1 VFKEWA
7 GNIIDQPTFK
17 EDVEKCI
24 LRTKYMLASA
34 EKAPVIPKAKAKEPN
49 QPFNVWIDNMGHI
62 GNGLVPPLKN
72 LKQRQR
78 QAEEALKILRP
89 RPFHA
94 EEALNIIRPRPN
106 REEWII
112 QDDVE
117 GEPLRFVVPNP
128 EEGGQ

>member
-49 QPFNVWIDNMGHI
+49 QPFNVWIDNMGQ
-62 GNGLVPPLKN
+62 GNGLVPPLK
-72 LKQRQR
+72 
-78 QAEEALKILRP
+78 ILRP
-89 RPFHA
+89 RPIQA
-94 EEALNIIRPRPN
+94 EEDRIRRPKAVWVN
-106 REEWII
+106 HVQDREEWII
-112 QDDVE
+112 HDDVE